1 MEENHLVAKIGQ
13 YALIEND
20 EGKLLVL
27 ERVRSKTW
35 CLPGGRLHDNEMWSA
50 ALIREVKEE
59 TGLECADPRPIDVSV
74 ETDPYQTKYC
84 VYFLVS
90 VKSFN
95 ALALSD
101 EHSAYRWIAAQDIP
115 TLTFESEGVRAVV
128 GKYLNSE

>member
-1 MEENHLVAKIGQ
+1 M
-13 YALIEND
+13 
-20 EGKLLVL
+20 
-27 ERVRSKTW
+27 
-35 CLPGGRLHDNEMWSA
+35 
-50 ALIREVKEE
+50 
-59 TGLECADPRPIDVSV
+59 ECADPRPIDVSV

-101 EHSAYRWIAAQDIP
+101 EHSAYRWIAAQDIS

-128 GKYLNSE
+128 GKYLSSE